1 MRPTGS
7 PSQLENRRYEA
18 VALLE
23 EGYQPVEVAKRLG
36 VDRRSVRRWKASK
49 IKKGFSAL
57 KAKPSPGRPSQLQ
70 SKQKDRLR
78 QKILKGAKV
87 CGFPTELWTCPRVAE
102 LIRREFGVQYHVDHV
117 SRLLHSLGFSPQK
130 PERRA
135 MERDEEGIRRWVKGR
150 WPNVKKKPAN

>member
-1 MRPTGS
+1 MRPSGS
-7 PSQLENRRYEA
+7 PAVLENRRYEA
-18 VALLE
+18 IALLE

-49 IKKGFSAL
+49 TKKGLAAL

-70 SKQKDRLR
+70 SKQKEKLR
-78 QKILKGAKV
+78 QIILRGAEAN
-87 CGFPTELWTCPRVAE
+87 GFTTALWTCPRIAE
-102 LIRREFGVQYHVDHV
+102 LIHRKFGVRYHVDHV

-135 MERDEEGIRRWVKGR
+135 IERDEKGIRRWTKVH
-150 WPNVKKKPAN
+150 WPKIKKKPEN